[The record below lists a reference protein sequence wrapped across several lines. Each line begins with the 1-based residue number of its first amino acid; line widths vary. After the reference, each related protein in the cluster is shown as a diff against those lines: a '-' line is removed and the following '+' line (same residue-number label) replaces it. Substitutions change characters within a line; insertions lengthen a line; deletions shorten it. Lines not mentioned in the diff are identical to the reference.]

1 MFAGPPADQSQRP
14 LAGAHQGEMLRVKV
28 EAIIIPEGESAA
40 ARRRCWRATEDG
52 FQHRA
57 PRPGPVLIALVGDHP
72 VVGRALLQSQALAF
86 QSA

>member
-14 LAGAHQGEMLRVKV
+14 LAGAHQGEMLRVEV
-28 EAIIIPEGESAA
+28 EAIIIPEDESEAVR
-40 ARRRCWRATEDG
+40 ARNGGWVPAQG
-52 FQHRA
+52 PA
-57 PRPGPVLIALVGDHP
+57 PVLIALVGDHP

>member
-14 LAGAHQGEMLRVKV
+14 LAGAHQGKMLRVEV
-28 EAIIIPEGESAA
+28 EAIIIPEGESEAVW
-40 ARRRCWRATEDG
+40 ARNGGWVGPA
-52 FQHRA
+52 
-57 PRPGPVLIALVGDHP
+57 PVLIALVGDHP